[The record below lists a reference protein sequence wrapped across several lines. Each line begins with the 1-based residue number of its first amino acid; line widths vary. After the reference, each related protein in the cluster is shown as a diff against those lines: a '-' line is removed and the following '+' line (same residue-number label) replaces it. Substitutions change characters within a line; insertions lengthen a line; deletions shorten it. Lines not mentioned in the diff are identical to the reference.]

1 MAVASELPI
10 TTVREGTTATQMAQ
24 EIFGDGVTVTGATY
38 YGDNDSAGIYTNGDS
53 VAPGVAPSNTGVILS
68 TGEAEDFT
76 NEAAGGWS
84 VWNGWGG
91 WNGNSN
97 GNNGNANGIGNGN
110 GGGNG
115 NGNNGNGNGNGGSGN
130 SVGAD
135 PNQSSN
141 TSTNT
146 SGTDNFSQYN
156 NAAGG
161 RTYDAATLDVDFI
174 PDSNVLTMQFVFS
187 SEEYPEFANSIYQD
201 FFGVWV
207 NGKQVE
213 HEVGDGETDPYNIST
228 TNNINMYVNNTQ
240 DDYNTEM
247 DGFTITL
254 TLTMF
259 VNPNETN
266 SIRIALADVGDS
278 QYDSNVL
285 IAGNS
290 IQTKLIAMSDD
301 VNVYPDGTTTL
312 NVLGNDINNG
322 PGVLTITHINNQPVT
337 TGTTITLPTGQQITL
352 NANGTFNVVGD
363 GDEEDFNFTYT
374 ISNGTDT
381 DVGFVNATSVPC
393 FVAGTLI
400 ATPDGDR
407 PAEQLLPG
415 DLVMT
420 KDEGA
425 QPLRWVGSRRV
436 AATGDFA
443 PIYIRAGTLGQH
455 RDLLVS
461 PLHRVLIKDNLA
473 ELLFGEAEV
482 LVAARDL
489 VNDRSIT
496 RRMGGEVTYVHLLFD
511 RHQVV
516 FSEGLET
523 ESFLPGPQTAHSFE
537 ADMVAEI
544 YSIFPTLDPESGT
557 GYPTAARRT
566 LKRYEAQL
574 LRAAKVA

>member
-1 MAVASELPI
+1 MVAASELPI

-24 EIFGDGVTVTGATY
+24 NIFGNGVVVTGATY

-53 VAPGVAPSNTGVILS
+53 VAPGVTPGNTGVILS
-68 TGEAEDFT
+68 TGEVEDFT
-76 NEAAGGWS
+76 NSKGQ
-84 VWNGWGG
+84 
-91 WNGNSN
+91 SN
-97 GNNGNANGIGNGN
+97 QRT
-110 GGGNG
+110 
-115 NGNNGNGNGNGGSGN
+115 
-130 SVGAD
+130 D
-135 PNQSSN
+135 

-161 RTYDAATLDVDFI
+161 RTYDAATLDIDFI
-174 PDSNVLTMQFVFS
+174 PDSNVMTMQFVFS

-201 FFGVWV
+201 FFGVWI
-207 NGKQVE
+207 NGTQVE
-213 HEVGDGETDPYNIST
+213 HDVGDGETDPFNIST
-228 TNNINMYVNNTQ
+228 TNNINMYVNNTT
-240 DDYNTEM
+240 DNFNTEM

-259 VNPNETN
+259 VNPGQVN
-266 SIRIALADVGDS
+266 SMRIALADVGDT

-285 IAGNS
+285 IAANS
-290 IQTKLIAMSDD
+290 VQTKLVAISDD

-312 NVLGNDINNG
+312 NVLANDLNYG
-322 PGVLTITHINNQPVT
+322 GGTMTITHINGQPATV
-337 TGTTITLPTGQQITL
+337 GMPITLPTGQQVTL
-352 NANGTFNVVGD
+352 NANGTFSVVGD

-374 ISNGTDT
+374 VANGTDT

-400 ATPDGDR
+400 ATPGGDR
-407 PAEQLLPG
+407 RAEDLLPG

-425 QPLRWVGSRRV
+425 QPLRWIGSRQV
-436 AATGDFA
+436 SAQGDFA
-443 PIYIRAGTLGQH
+443 PIHIRAGTLGQH

-461 PLHRVLIKDNLA
+461 PLHRVLIRDNLA

-489 VNDRSIT
+489 VNDHSIT
-496 RRMGGEVTYVHLLFD
+496 RRAGGMVTYVHLLFD

-523 ESFLPGPQTAHSFE
+523 ESFLPGPQTASSFE
-537 ADMVAEI
+537 AEVVAEI
-544 YSIFPTLDPESGT
+544 FSIFPELDPETGT
-557 GYPTAARRT
+557 GYPMAARRT
-566 LKRYEAQL
+566 LKRYEAEL

>member
-1 MAVASELPI
+1 MVAASELDI
-10 TTVREGTTATQMAQ
+10 ETVREGTSALDMAQ
-24 EIFGDGVTVTGATY
+24 EIFGSGVTVTGATY
-38 YGDNDSAGIYTNGDS
+38 YGDIDSAGTYSGGDTTS
-53 VAPGVAPSNTGVILS
+53 PGVVPGNTGVIMS

-76 NEAAGGWS
+76 N
-84 VWNGWGG
+84 
-91 WNGNSN
+91 SN
-97 GNNGNANGIGNGN
+97 GQ
-110 GGGNG
+110 
-115 NGNNGNGNGNGGSGN
+115 S
-130 SVGAD
+130 
-135 PNQSSN
+135 NQSNN

-146 SGTDNFSQYN
+146 SGTNNFSPYN

-161 RTYDAATLDVDFI
+161 TTYDASTLDVDFI
-174 PDSNVLTMQFVFS
+174 PDNDTLTMQFVFS

-207 NGKQVE
+207 NGSFVE
-213 HEVGDGETDPYNIST
+213 HDVGDGTTAPFNIST
-228 TNNINMYVNNTQ
+228 DNNINMYIDNTS

-254 TLTMF
+254 TLTMD
-259 VNPNETN
+259 VNPGVTN

-285 IAGNS
+285 IAGGS
-290 IQTKLIAMSDD
+290 VQTELVAISDD

-312 NVLGNDINNG
+312 DVLSNDINNTSG
-322 PGVLTITHINNQPVT
+322 TTLTITHINGQPASV
-337 TGTTITLPTGQQITL
+337 GTAITLPTGQQVTL
-352 NANGTFNVVGD
+352 NADGTFSVVGD
-363 GDEEDFNFTYT
+363 GDEEDFNFSYT
-374 ISNGTDT
+374 VTNGTES
-381 DVGFVNATSVPC
+381 DVGFVNASSVPC

-400 ATPDGDR
+400 AAPDGDR
-407 PAEQLLPG
+407 RVEALLPG

-420 KDEGA
+420 KDEGP
-425 QPLRWVGSRRV
+425 QPLRWIGSRRV

-443 PIYIRAGTLGQH
+443 PIHIRANTLGQH

-461 PLHRVLIKDNLA
+461 PLHRVLIRDNLA
-473 ELLFGEAEV
+473 ELLFGETEV

-496 RRMGGEVTYVHLLFD
+496 RREGGEVTYVHLLFD

-523 ESFLPGPQTAHSFE
+523 ESFLPGPQTANSFE
-537 ADMVAEI
+537 ADVVEEI
-544 YSIFPTLDPESGT
+544 YSIFPELDPETGA

-566 LKRYEAQL
+566 LKRYEAEL
-574 LRAAKVA
+574 LRSAKVA

>member
-1 MAVASELPI
+1 MVAASELPI
-10 TTVREGTTATQMAQ
+10 QTVGEGTTATDMAN

-38 YGDNDSAGIYTNGDS
+38 YGDTDSAGIYSDGDATS
-53 VAPGVAPSNTGVILS
+53 PGDTGIIMS
-68 TGEAEDFT
+68 TGTAEDFT
-76 NEAAGGWS
+76 NEAAVGGTAG
-84 VWNGWGG
+84 NG
-91 WNGNSN
+91 N
-97 GNNGNANGIGNGN
+97 GNNGNANGN
-110 GGGNG
+110 GGNG
-115 NGNNGNGNGNGGSGN
+115 NGNNGNGNGNGGNANGG
-130 SVGAD
+130 GAD
-135 PNQSSN
+135 PNQSSS

-146 SGTDNFSQYN
+146 SGTNNFSQYN

-161 RTYDAATLDVDFI
+161 NTYDASTLDIDFI
-174 PDSNVLTMQFVFS
+174 PDTDVLTMQFVFS

-201 FFGVWV
+201 FFGVWI
-207 NGKQVE
+207 NGELVE
-213 HEVGDGETDPYNIST
+213 HDVGDGETDPFNIST
-228 TNNINMYVNNTQ
+228 TNNINMYNDNTS
-240 DDYNTEM
+240 DAFNTEM

-254 TLTMF
+254 TLTM
-259 VNPNETN
+259 VLNPGETN
-266 SIRIALADVGDS
+266 SMRIAIADVGDS
-278 QYDSNVL
+278 QYDSSVL

-290 IQTKLIAMSDD
+290 VQTEVIAISDD

-312 NVLGNDINNG
+312 DVLSNDINNG
-322 PGVLTITHINNQPVT
+322 PAGSTLTITHINGQPT
-337 TGTTITLPTGQQITL
+337 TVGTAITLATGQQVTL
-352 NANGTFNVVGD
+352 NSDGTFSVVGD

-374 ISNGTDT
+374 IDNGTNS

-400 ATPDGDR
+400 ATPEGDR
-407 PAEQLLPG
+407 CAERLLPG

-425 QPLRWVGSRRV
+425 QPLRWIGSRRV
-436 AATGDFA
+436 AAVGDFA
-443 PIYIRAGTLGQH
+443 PIHIRANTLGQH

-489 VNDRSIT
+489 VNDHSIM
-496 RRMGGEVTYVHLLFD
+496 RREGGEVTYVHLLFD

-523 ESFLPGPQTAHSFE
+523 ESFLPGPQTSSSFE
-537 ADMVAEI
+537 ADVVEEI
-544 YSIFPTLDPESGT
+544 YSIFPELDPETCT

-566 LKRYEAQL
+566 LKRYEAEL

>member
-1 MAVASELPI
+1 MVAASDLPI

-24 EIFGDGVTVTGATY
+24 EIFGNGVIVTGATY
-38 YGDNDSAGIYTNGDS
+38 YGDSDSAGIYNNGDS
-53 VAPGVAPSNTGVILS
+53 LSPGVTPGDTGVIMS
-68 TGEAEDFT
+68 TGEVQDFT
-76 NEAAGGWS
+76 NS
-84 VWNGWGG
+84 
-91 WNGNSN
+91 
-97 GNNGNANGIGNGN
+97 
-110 GGGNG
+110 
-115 NGNNGNGNGNGGSGN
+115 SGQ
-130 SVGAD
+130 S
-135 PNQSSN
+135 NQSTN

-146 SGTDNFSQYN
+146 SGTNYYTPYN

-161 RTYDAATLDVDFI
+161 TTYDASTLDIDFI
-174 PDSNVLTMQFVFS
+174 PDSNILTMQFVFS

-201 FFGVWV
+201 FFGVWI
-207 NGKQVE
+207 NGQLVE
-213 HEVGDGETDPYNIST
+213 HDVGDGDTDPFNIST
-228 TNNINMYVNNTQ
+228 TNNINMYVNNTT

-254 TLTMF
+254 TLTMN
-259 VNPNETN
+259 VIPGQTN
-266 SIRIALADVGDS
+266 SMRIALADVGDS
-278 QYDSNVL
+278 NYDSNVL

-290 IQTKLIAMSDD
+290 VQTKLIAISDD

-312 NVLGNDINNG
+312 NVLDNDINNG
-322 PGVLTITHINNQPVT
+322 PGTLTITHINGQAATV
-337 TGTTITLPTGQQITL
+337 GTAITLPTGQLVTL
-352 NANGTFNVVGD
+352 NADGTFNVVGD

-374 ISNGTDT
+374 ITNGVDT

-407 PAEQLLPG
+407 CADALLPG

-425 QPLRWVGSRRV
+425 QPLRWIGSRRV

-443 PIYIRAGTLGQH
+443 PIHIRANTLGQH
-455 RDLLVS
+455 SDLLVS

-473 ELLFGEAEV
+473 ELLFGESEV

-489 VNDRSIT
+489 VNDHSIT
-496 RRMGGEVTYVHLLFD
+496 RREGGEVTYVHLLFD

-523 ESFLPGPQTAHSFE
+523 ESFLPGPQTATSFE
-537 ADMVAEI
+537 TNVVEEI
-544 YSIFPTLDPESGT
+544 YSIFPELDPETGA
-557 GYPTAARRT
+557 GYPIAARRT
-566 LKRYEAQL
+566 LKRYEAEL